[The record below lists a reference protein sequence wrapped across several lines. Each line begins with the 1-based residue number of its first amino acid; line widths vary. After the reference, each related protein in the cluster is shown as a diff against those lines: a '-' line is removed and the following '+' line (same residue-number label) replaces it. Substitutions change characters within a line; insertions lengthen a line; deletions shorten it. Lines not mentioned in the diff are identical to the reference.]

1 MSTIS
6 AKMVMQLREKTGAGI
21 MDCKGALAECNG
33 DMDKAI
39 DFLRKKGLATAAK
52 RAGRAMTEGIVE
64 SYIHM
69 DSKLGVLVEVN
80 CETDFVAKNDD
91 FKVFAKNI
99 AMHIAATNPVG
110 IRPEDVS
117 EETIAKEKEI
127 YHGQVLEMGKPE
139 KIADKIVEGKLQKYF
154 KENCLLDQAYVRNPE
169 MTVADLL
176 NELIAKIGENISI
189 KRFTRFKIGES

>member
-6 AKMVMQLREKTGAGI
+6 AKIVMQLRQKTGAGI

-33 DMDKAI
+33 DMDKAV

-91 FKVFAKNI
+91 FKAFAKNI

-117 EETIAKEKEI
+117 KEIINKEKEI
-127 YHGQVLEMGKPE
+127 YRGQVLEMGKPE
-139 KIADKIVEGKLQKYF
+139 KIADQIVEGKLKKYF
-154 KENCLLDQAYVRNPE
+154 KENCLMDQAYVRNPE
-169 MTVADLL
+169 VTISDLL
-176 NELIAKIGENISI
+176 NEMIAKIGENISI
-189 KRFTRFKIGES
+189 NRFARFKIGES

>member
-21 MDCKGALAECNG
+21 MDCKGALTECNS

-52 RAGRAMTEGIVE
+52 RAGRAMSEGIVA

-91 FKVFAKNI
+91 FKSFAKNI

-117 EETIAKEKEI
+117 EEIINKEKEI
-127 YHGQVLEMGKPE
+127 YRGQVLEMGKPE
-139 KIADKIVEGKLQKYF
+139 KIADNIVEGKLKKYF
-154 KENCLLDQAYVRNPE
+154 KENCLMDQAYVRNPE
-169 MTVADLL
+169 MTIADLL
-176 NELIAKIGENISI
+176 NEMIAKIGENISI
-189 KRFTRFKIGES
+189 KRFVRFKIGES